1 MRKGKPGNIVQ
12 LAANEK
18 GRFLDWHNGS
28 KGGSRGT
35 MGKFSA
41 KTMTDKTLSPAAQA
55 VLDAAFPAYDDEHLY
70 VATGE
75 QHAGM
80 IAAAALR
87 AAAET
92 VVPTFDEP
100 GWASGNCCERSV
112 EIARNCVLAELLA
125 IADELENVK

>member
-28 KGGSRGT
+28 KGGGRGT
-35 MGKFSA
+35 MGKFPA
-41 KTMTDKTLSPAAQA
+41 KTMTDKTFSPSAEA
-55 VLDAAFPAYDDEHLY
+55 VMDAAFFAYEDGHSY
-70 VATGE
+70 AATCE
-75 QHAGM
+75 RHAGM

-100 GWASGNCCERSV
+100 GWVSGNCCERSV
-112 EIARNCVLAELLA
+112 EIARNCVLAELLT
-125 IADELENVK
+125 IASELENVK

>member
-18 GRFLDWHNGS
+18 GRFFDWHNGS
-28 KGGSRGT
+28 KGGGRGT
-35 MGKFSA
+35 MGKFPA
-41 KTMTDKTLSPAAQA
+41 KAMTDKTLSPAAQA

-87 AAAET
+87 AAADQVLPITDDPE
-92 VVPTFDEP
+92 FF
-100 GWASGNCCERSV
+100 SGNCCERSV

-125 IADELENVK
+125 IAAELETQS

>member
-28 KGGSRGT
+28 KGGGRGT
-35 MGKFSA
+35 MGKFPA
-41 KTMTDKTLSPAAQA
+41 KTMTDKTLSPASQA
-55 VLDAAFPAYDDEHLY
+55 VLDAALPVYDDEHLY

-87 AAAET
+87 AAIGPLVYQLDDEMMRT
-92 VVPTFDEP
+92 VLVVD
-100 GWASGNCCERSV
+100 ADD
-112 EIARNCVLAELLA
+112 LLA
-125 IADELENVK
+125 IAAELEVVK